1 MLPPDVH
8 PADRPRHRV
17 TAEADDPFCD
27 MFPALYLSAI
37 PAGEPSTAAER
48 VRAAEIVESRVSAG
62 WTYFDACNEARALIA
77 ADRAHP

>member
-17 TAEADDPFCD
+17 TAETADPFCE

-37 PAGEPSTAAER
+37 PASKPSTAAER
-48 VRAAEIVESRVSAG
+48 VRAAEIVESCVSAG
-62 WTYFDACNEARALIA
+62 MMYFDACDEARRLIA
-77 ADRAHP
+77 ADRARP